1 LAGLIAGS
9 WEENRMGA
17 DVSYLEFGSGDAGIT
32 RTFLAKL
39 FSWDFHAMGTGPE
52 GWFQT
57 PSMKAGLHGGDPER
71 GILVFFG
78 VSDLEDAIAKVK
90 ELGGEAGEPTDEP
103 GFGRFSMCRDPQG
116 IRFGLHRR

>member
-1 LAGLIAGS
+1 MS
-9 WEENRMGA
+9 S
-17 DVSYLEFGSGDAGIT
+17 DVSFLEFGSGDAAIT
-32 RTFLAKL
+32 RAFLAKL
-39 FSWDFHAMGTGPE
+39 FGWDFHVMGNGPE

-57 PSMKAGLHGGDPER
+57 PTMKAGLHGGDPEP
-71 GILVFFG
+71 GIFVFFG
-78 VSDLEDAIAKVK
+78 VYDLEDAIAKVR